1 VGGDGPGVGAGV
13 VVGLAHLH
21 HVVHLRHVLEHDLV
35 ARVEPLGGGPVG
47 VVGLQVQVPPGS
59 PTL

>member
-1 VGGDGPGVGAGV
+1 
-13 VVGLAHLH
+13 
-21 HVVHLRHVLEHDLV
+21 VHLRHVLEHDLV